1 MEQPHNIVHGVVG
14 GIMASYQSSF
24 HPVFWL
30 HHCNVDRLY
39 EAYLH
44 HNPDAIREFEQNQKR
59 LAPEPTRGFPE
70 GRESGGTRTHRSH
83 DVGPVCARVAATM

>member
-1 MEQPHNIVHGVVG
+1 MPHNAQACLHSTNHSHHACTGWSRGTNNVSLESPHNTMHGVVG

-39 EAYLH
+39 EVH
-44 HNPDAIREFEQNQKR
+44 
-59 LAPEPTRGFPE
+59 
-70 GRESGGTRTHRSH
+70 
-83 DVGPVCARVAATM
+83 